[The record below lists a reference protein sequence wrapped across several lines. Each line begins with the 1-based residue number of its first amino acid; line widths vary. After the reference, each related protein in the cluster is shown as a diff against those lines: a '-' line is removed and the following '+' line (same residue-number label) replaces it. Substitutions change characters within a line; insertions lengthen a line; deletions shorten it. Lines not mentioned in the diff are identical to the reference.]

1 MIDHHSY
8 THNLSSCKIKARK
21 NSSLKRDL
29 NSWPRAAILV
39 QCSTNW
45 AIKPSGS
52 WSHYWAV
59 NLSLPYGHMKCQ
71 KIPCFESCQYER
83 CTFVNGATL
92 LSILVYR
99 LQRIVPTDTHM
110 TTRQPQFFRLMLY
123 HSHTAM
129 KVITCMYSTVYSIDK
144 TGITVKPKTG

>member
-1 MIDHHSY
+1 
-8 THNLSSCKIKARK
+8 
-21 NSSLKRDL
+21 
-29 NSWPRAAILV
+29 
-39 QCSTNW
+39 
-45 AIKPSGS
+45 
-52 WSHYWAV
+52 
-59 NLSLPYGHMKCQ
+59 MKCQ

-99 LQRIVPTDTHM
+99 LHDYM
-110 TTRQPQFFRLMLY
+110 TTRQPKFFRLMLY

-129 KVITCMYSTVYSIDK
+129 KVITCTGMYSTVYSIDK